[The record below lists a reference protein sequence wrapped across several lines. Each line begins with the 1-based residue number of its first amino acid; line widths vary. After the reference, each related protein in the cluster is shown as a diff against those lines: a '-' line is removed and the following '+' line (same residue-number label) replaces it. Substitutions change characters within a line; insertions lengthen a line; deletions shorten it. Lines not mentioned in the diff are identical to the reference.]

1 MKGDAVLGHDYEQT
15 LIDIVRT
22 LPPSRAEQLIDFAR
36 FLEGQILVE
45 EISGE
50 ATKEEIE
57 ADNAQWDALLE
68 SEKGQSL
75 LEKLAGEALAEH
87 RAGQTKPLSFDDQGR
102 LIHE

>member
-22 LPPSRAEQLIDFAR
+22 LPPSRAEQLVDFAR
-36 FLEGQILVE
+36 FLEGQILAE
-45 EISGE
+45 EVFGE
-50 ATKEEIE
+50 ETE

-68 SEKGQSL
+68 SDEGQAL

-87 RAGQTKPLSFDDQGR
+87 RAGRTKLLSFDDEGR
-102 LIHE
+102 LIPE